1 MHILTKALDPF
12 ASKFYNV
19 TTGRGF
25 RAQMLMTPM
34 EESATY
40 FLLPRRILKL
50 YPNDPTQPGSL
61 LRETMSKKLYFAAEN
76 GVALFDN
83 SIIHRTMKLF
93 EVTHPTATHITTVKV
108 IDPVTSLPKKNAE
121 VTTTI
126 PAVIEFTK
134 MQEDEMR
141 IGADLVRIITNHPLK
156 VGDKVNGYVL
166 TNVEH
171 QIGLNFGT
179 ARNMH

>member
-50 YPNDPTQPGSL
+50 YPNDLTKPGDL
-61 LRETMSKKLYFAAEN
+61 LRETLSKKLFFAAEN
-76 GVALFDN
+76 GVALFDAD
-83 SIIHRTMKLF
+83 IIHRTMKLF
-93 EVTHPTATHITTVKV
+93 EVTHPAATRITLTKATDTV
-108 IDPVTSLPKKNAE
+108 TGLPKKQSQ

-126 PAVIEFTK
+126 PAVIEFSKT
-134 MQEDEMR
+134 QEDEMR
-141 IGADLVRIITNHPLK
+141 IGADLVRIITNTPII
-156 VGDKVNGYVL
+156 VNDKINEYTV
-166 TNVEH
+166 TNVEN
-171 QIGLNFGT
+171 QIGLYFCT
-179 ARNMH
+179 ARKMH